1 MKQFSGFPSKTEY
14 APIPAAFFS
23 MLLPEITDIAEL
35 KTTLH
40 LFRLLIP
47 MKRRPCFVSY
57 SELTADISLLTSI
70 RSETTPPIETLRRA
84 LEMAVKR
91 GTILHL
97 TLDREGIQENIYL
110 LNTKQDRDIVEKI
123 KIGELHL
130 PHLEV
135 KSTAE
140 ISTETHPNI
149 FTLYEE
155 NIGVLT
161 PMIAEDLKEAE
172 KLYPESWIKDAFK
185 EAVKANKRSWR
196 FVSFLLERWTTEGK
210 KDGTYRRDSAKN
222 TDPDKYVKQK
232 YGHMVRR

>member
-14 APIPAAFFS
+14 APIPIAFFS
-23 MLLPEITDIAEL
+23 TLLPEITDIAEL

-40 LFRLLIP
+40 IFRILYRKKGYPRL
-47 MKRRPCFVSY
+47 VSL
-57 SELTADISLLTSI
+57 SELAADIGLLTSI
-70 RSETTPPIETLRRA
+70 RSGNTPPDVTLKHA

-97 TLDREGIQENIYL
+97 TLDREGAKEDIYL
-110 LNTKQDRDIVEKI
+110 LNTKLDKDIIEKI
-123 KIGELHL
+123 KSGELHL
-130 PHLEV
+130 PHLEA

-140 ISTETHPNI
+140 VNTETHPNI
-149 FTLYEE
+149 FALYEE

-196 FVSFLLERWTTEGK
+196 FVSFLLERWATEGK
-210 KDGTYRRDSAKN
+210 KDGTYQRNLKA
-222 TDPDKYVKQK
+222 TDPDKYIKGK
-232 YGHMVRR
+232 YGHLFQR

>member
-1 MKQFSGFPSKTEY
+1 MKQFSGFPAKTEY

-23 MLLPEITDIAEL
+23 SLLPEITDITEL

-40 LFRLLIP
+40 LFRILYRKKGYP
-47 MKRRPCFVSY
+47 RFTSY
-57 SELTADISLLTSI
+57 NELAADIGLLSSI
-70 RSETTPPIETLRRA
+70 SSGITPPDETLHRA

-97 TLDREGIQENIYL
+97 ALDRDGVKEDIYL
-110 LNTKQDRDIVEKI
+110 LNTKQDKDTIEKI
-123 KIGELHL
+123 KSGELHL

-135 KSTAE
+135 KQGSKV
-140 ISTETHPNI
+140 STESHPNI

-196 FVSFLLERWTTEGK
+196 FVSFLLERWVTEGK
-210 KDGTYRRDSAKN
+210 KDGTYQRNLKA
-222 TDPDKYVKQK
+222 TDPDKYIKDR
-232 YGHMVRR
+232 YGHFFQR